1 MDRATQHRTNQ
12 QFNILD
18 TPDTASS
25 HRSSVITVPNT
36 NTRAKEADETL
47 SSDDLG
53 SAATKT
59 GGELVNEP
67 DTNVEGF
74 GTRSLCTSTVNW
86 INVVA
91 EVVEVGGDSV
101 GPVVD
106 IGRISRYQDVPSAVS
121 ASSSNVM

>member
-1 MDRATQHRTNQ
+1 MVPPSIEQTNNLI
-12 QFNILD
+12 FLILL
-18 TPDTASS
+18 TLLSLIAL
-25 HRSSVITVPNT
+25 RFITVPNT
-36 NTRAKEADETL
+36 NARAKEADETL

>member
-1 MDRATQHRTNQ
+1 MVPPSIEQTNNLI
-12 QFNILD
+12 FLILL
-18 TPDTASS
+18 TLLSLIAL
-25 HRSSVITVPNT
+25 RFITVPNT
-36 NTRAKEADETL
+36 NARAKEADETL

-121 ASSSNVM
+121 ASSSNFM

>member
-1 MDRATQHRTNQ
+1 MVPPSIEQTNNLI
-12 QFNILD
+12 FLILL
-18 TPDTASS
+18 TLLSLIAL
-25 HRSSVITVPNT
+25 RFITVPNT
-36 NTRAKEADETL
+36 NARAKEADETL

-74 GTRSLCTSTVNW
+74 GTRSLCISTVNW

>member
-1 MDRATQHRTNQ
+1 MVPPSIEQTNNLI
-12 QFNILD
+12 FLILL
-18 TPDTASS
+18 TLLSLIAL
-25 HRSSVITVPNT
+25 RFITVPNT
-36 NTRAKEADETL
+36 NARAKEADETL

-74 GTRSLCTSTVNW
+74 GTRSLCTFTVNW
-86 INVVA
+86 INVAA

>member
-1 MDRATQHRTNQ
+1 MVPPSIEQTNNLI
-12 QFNILD
+12 FLILL
-18 TPDTASS
+18 TLLSLIAL
-25 HRSSVITVPNT
+25 RFITVPNT
-36 NTRAKEADETL
+36 NARAKEADETL

-74 GTRSLCTSTVNW
+74 GTRSLCTFTVNW
-86 INVVA
+86 INVAA

-101 GPVVD
+101 GPVVN
-106 IGRISRYQDVPSAVS
+106 IGRISRYQYVPSAVS